1 MNQTNS
7 NMTYTGGAFY
17 NRAEGIRAFG
27 KIVVSLNGLHF
38 EGGEN
43 RTELP
48 LHGLVVKAGGA
59 SDRMIFFSHPGIP
72 DCTIFT
78 SDHSVLND
86 NNLRLYADIVRQMT
100 LIQKSKKNARLL
112 IIAAMVL
119 LAGMIY
125 GIFKLKEPVCAGIA
139 KQIPASWE
147 EKFGDMVFSQLKSGK
162 QIVDDPEIKNM
173 LEQFTS
179 PFLSRIPEKRYQF
192 KLHIVKNPEINA
204 FALPGGH
211 IVFHS
216 GLILNAKSPEEVI
229 GVLAHETAHVIQQH
243 GLRSLIA
250 STGIFVLAQAF
261 LGDASSL
268 LAVIADKGVF
278 LLTQKYSRDYER
290 EADDKGWEYLIRANI
305 NPYGMISFFNML
317 MENQEK
323 GILKHIEGSLNILST
338 HPATEER
345 IDYLQEKW
353 KKLNRTSGYSVF
365 PNDFRKFQDKIK
377 NLR

>member
-1 MNQTNS
+1 
-7 NMTYTGGAFY
+7 
-17 NRAEGIRAFG
+17 
-27 KIVVSLNGLHF
+27 
-38 EGGEN
+38 
-43 RTELP
+43 
-48 LHGLVVKAGGA
+48 
-59 SDRMIFFSHPGIP
+59 
-72 DCTIFT
+72 
-78 SDHSVLND
+78 
-86 NNLRLYADIVRQMT
+86 
-100 LIQKSKKNARLL
+100 
-112 IIAAMVL
+112 
-119 LAGMIY
+119 
-125 GIFKLKEPVCAGIA
+125 
-139 KQIPASWE
+139 
-147 EKFGDMVFSQLKSGK
+147 
-162 QIVDDPEIKNM
+162 M